1 MSPRSRAPVLLREA
15 DPAVFPDATLYDA
28 EGLVAIGGDLSEQ
41 RLLAAYRQGI
51 FPWYNEGLPILWWS
65 PDPRAVIDLDSLH
78 VSRSLRRTLTGS
90 QFRVSWDQAFA
101 EVIHGCAANRE
112 EGTWIVPAMQ
122 RAYIALHHSGHAH
135 SVEVW
140 QHDQLVGG
148 LYGVRCG
155 ALFAAESMF
164 HTVSNASEVAL
175 VHCVRDLWAAGVRL
189 IDVQFLTPHL
199 ERCGAHT
206 LSRVDYLRQVAL
218 LCRKET
224 RSPSAR

>member
-1 MSPRSRAPVLLREA
+1 MSPRSRAPVLLRES
-15 DPAVFPDATLYDA
+15 DPAVFPDATQYDA
-28 EGLVAIGGDLSEQ
+28 EGLVAIGGDLSQQ

-65 PDPRAVIDLDSLH
+65 PDPRAVIELDSLH
-78 VSRSLRRTLTGS
+78 VSRSLRRTLKGAH
-90 QFRVSWDQAFA
+90 FRVSWDEAFPQ
-101 EVIHGCAANRE
+101 VIRGCADNRV

-122 RAYIALHHSGHAH
+122 AAYIALHHAGHAH
-135 SVEVW
+135 SIEIW
-140 QHDQLVGG
+140 QQEHLVGG

-164 HTVSNASEVAL
+164 HTASNASKVAL
-175 VHCVRDLWAAGVRL
+175 VRCVRDLWAVGVRL

-206 LSRVDYLRQVAL
+206 VSRVEYLRRVAV
-218 LCRKET
+218 LCRQET
-224 RSPSAR
+224 RSPSRK